1 MATYQVKEEYREVVT
16 GIRTYTVE
24 ANSTEEAWDKVDGG
38 DVEPDTETKSIES
51 SDCDMISAFIV
62 KP

>member
-24 ANSTEEAWDKVDGG
+24 ANSTEEAWNKVDSG
-38 DVEPDTETKSIES
+38 DVTPDSETKEYKD
-51 SDCDMISAFIV
+51 SDYSMISAFIV
-62 KP
+62 VP

>member
-51 SDCDMISAFIV
+51 SDYDMISAFIV
-62 KP
+62 KV